1 MRLFRTGELGSADLE
16 PHQTHHLAVVGCA
29 GVSYPPMDHT
39 RAFWG
44 NVPRKSAVI
53 FLFGVFSTFTTVGFA
68 ADIGDIGRTPI
79 LRLILMVLISGV
91 FTSIYAAAGVILR
104 REVWKVF
111 IPVFAVHMLLINL
124 LNKLMPSMAQP
135 ATMGAAGIAA
145 LQSRLSLDGGAI
157 MVAVFLGY
165 SCFLYVSISE
175 ARRYFRVHAEMEL
188 ATEIHHVLV
197 PAINTKI
204 GEFEFYGRSVPSG
217 EVGGDLID
225 VFQDAQ
231 GWIAYV
237 ADVSG
242 HGVAPG
248 VVMAMVKS
256 AARMQISSGEK
267 SSQLLER
274 LNSVL
279 LPIKKP
285 DMFATFAYLAWNGGR
300 LEYSLAGHPAI
311 LHHHAATNEISDVS
325 FLNMPLGMFDDQD
338 FDSASVQCAARDLF
352 LILTDGLLEVANAKG
367 EEFGLAGVR
376 AVLLAHAASPLYRV
390 FEAIL
395 DAARLHGRAADD
407 QSMLLVRRLS
417 A

>member
-1 MRLFRTGELGSADLE
+1 MA
-16 PHQTHHLAVVGCA
+16 Q
-29 GVSYPPMDHT
+29 T
-39 RAFWG
+39 RAFWR
-44 NVPRKSAVI
+44 NVPRKSAVV

-68 ADIGDIGRTPI
+68 ADIGEMGRTPI
-79 LRLILMVLISGV
+79 ARLILMVLISGV
-91 FTSIYAAAGVILR
+91 FTSAYAAAGVILR
-104 REVWKVF
+104 GRMWKVF

-135 ATMGAAGIAA
+135 ATLDAAGIAA
-145 LQSRLSLDGGAI
+145 VQSRLSLDGGAI
-157 MVAVFLGY
+157 IVAVFLGY

-188 ATEIHHVLV
+188 AAEIHHVLV
-197 PAINTKI
+197 PAIDTKI
-204 GEFEFYGRSVPSG
+204 GEFEFYGRSIPSG

-225 VFQDAQ
+225 VFQNDH

-256 AARMQISSGEK
+256 AARMQLSSGEK
-267 SSQLLER
+267 SSRLLAR

-285 DMFATFAYLAWNGGR
+285 DMFATFAYLAWNGER

-311 LHHHAATNEISDVS
+311 LHHHAATKEISEVS
-325 FLNMPLGMFDDQD
+325 CLNMPLGMFDQPE
-338 FDSASVQCAARDLF
+338 FDSASVECAPHDLF
-352 LILTDGLLEVANAKG
+352 LILTDGLLEVTNPKG
-367 EEFGLAGVR
+367 EEFTLAGIKPVM
-376 AVLLAHAASPLYRV
+376 LAHASDPLSAI
-390 FEAIL
+390 FDAIL
-395 DAARLHGRAADD
+395 DAARLHGHAADD
-407 QSMLLVRRLS
+407 QSMLLVRRLT

>member
-1 MRLFRTGELGSADLE
+1 MA
-16 PHQTHHLAVVGCA
+16 QN
-29 GVSYPPMDHT
+29 
-39 RAFWG
+39 RAFWR
-44 NVPRKSAVI
+44 NVPRKSAVV

-68 ADIGDIGRTPI
+68 ADIGEMERTPI
-79 LRLILMVLISGV
+79 ARLILMVLISGV
-91 FTSIYAAAGVILR
+91 FTSVYAAAGVILR
-104 REVWKVF
+104 GRMWRVF

-135 ATMGAAGIAA
+135 ATMDAAGIAA
-145 LQSRLSLDGGAI
+145 VQSRLSLDGGAI
-157 MVAVFLGY
+157 ILAVFLGY

-188 ATEIHHVLV
+188 AAEIHHVLV
-197 PAINTKI
+197 PAIDTKI

-225 VFQDAQ
+225 VFQIDH
-231 GWIAYV
+231 GWVAYV

-256 AARMQISSGEK
+256 AARMQLSSGEK
-267 SSQLLER
+267 SAKLLVR

-285 DMFATFAYLAWNGGR
+285 DMFATFAYLAWNGER

-311 LHHHAATNEISDVS
+311 LHYHAATKELSEVS
-325 FLNMPLGMFDDQD
+325 CLNMPLGMFESD
-338 FDSASVQCAARDLF
+338 FDSASVECAPYDLF

-367 EEFGLAGVR
+367 EEFSLTGIKP
-376 AVLLAHAASPLYRV
+376 VLLANAASPLSTV
-390 FEAIL
+390 FDAIL
-395 DAARLHGRAADD
+395 DAARLHGHAADD
-407 QSMLLVRRLS
+407 QSMLLVRRLT

>member
-1 MRLFRTGELGSADLE
+1 MA
-16 PHQTHHLAVVGCA
+16 Q
-29 GVSYPPMDHT
+29 T
-39 RAFWG
+39 RAFWR
-44 NVPRKSAVI
+44 NVPRKSAVV

-68 ADIGDIGRTPI
+68 ADIGEMGRTPI
-79 LRLILMVLISGV
+79 ARLILMVLISGV
-91 FTSIYAAAGVILR
+91 FTSVYAAAGVILR
-104 REVWKVF
+104 GRMWRVF

-135 ATMGAAGIAA
+135 ATMDAAGIAA
-145 LQSRLSLDGGAI
+145 VQSRLSLDGGAI
-157 MVAVFLGY
+157 ILAVFLGY

-188 ATEIHHVLV
+188 AAEIHHVLV
-197 PAINTKI
+197 PAIDTKI
-204 GEFEFYGRSVPSG
+204 GEFEFYGRSIPSG

-225 VFQDAQ
+225 VFQNDH
-231 GWIAYV
+231 GWVAYV

-256 AARMQISSGEK
+256 AARMQLSSGEK
-267 SSQLLER
+267 SAKLLAR

-285 DMFATFAYLAWNGGR
+285 DMFATFAYLAWNGER

-311 LHHHAATNEISDVS
+311 LHYHAATNEISDVS
-325 FLNMPLGMFDDQD
+325 CLNMPLGMFESD
-338 FDSASVQCAARDLF
+338 FDSASVECAPHDLF
-352 LILTDGLLEVANAKG
+352 LILTDGLLEVTNPKG
-367 EEFGLAGVR
+367 EEFTLTGIKPVM
-376 AVLLAHAASPLYRV
+376 LAHASDPLNRI
-390 FEAIL
+390 FDAIL
-395 DAARLHGRAADD
+395 DAARLHGHAADD
-407 QSMLLVRRLS
+407 QSMLLVRRLT